1 MQKEPGQLFRVLFA
15 FPDGNVGE
23 VSCPD
28 LYICHRKEVMSEVSD
43 ISNEKFTF
51 FILLMRC

>member
-1 MQKEPGQLFRVLFA
+1 MINEKEPGQLFRVLFA

-43 ISNEKFTF
+43 ISK
-51 FILLMRC
+51 

>member
-28 LYICHRKEVMSEVSD
+28 LYICHRKDCHRKEVMSEVSD
-43 ISNEKFTF
+43 ISK
-51 FILLMRC
+51 